1 MKSRC
6 CCGALRAPR
15 RIHCSTPKRPRS
27 RPKPARNHDVNFLGI
42 YKRQVTVAHI
52 YGIPVRFDYR
62 WFIVFILSVWLIAV
76 NLSRGGMFIGSF
88 RLQPVGTVTA
98 WVLGVITTLGLFLS
112 VLAHEL
118 SHAFMGRSEGI
129 EIEEIVLH
137 PFGGLARL
145 RNEPENPR
153 AEFRI
158 AVAGPAA
165 SFLIGFVSFVLLLP
179 TVRAGYTVAAGI
191 LFLLSAGNLLLAI
204 FNLFPGYP
212 LDGGRVLRAL
222 LWRRTG
228 DIKQATRLAGVCG
241 MLIAAILIIFGIYM
255 AISPTFRA
263 YFIGFWSVLVGLF
276 LFDAAYSVV
285 KQVRVRLRHIVGEAM
300 SAPFAI
306 EPDTLISHLIDSVLP
321 MHRQV
326 AFPVA
331 QNHQLHGM
339 LSLEDLK
346 SLPRERWHLTRAR
359 EVMRPIA
366 PRFFVEPNTTL
377 DYAQELMRRNGIG
390 SVAVVGSTGELVGF
404 LQSGKFKRKKRK

>member
-1 MKSRC
+1 MS
-6 CCGALRAPR
+6 
-15 RIHCSTPKRPRS
+15 
-27 RPKPARNHDVNFLGI
+27 FLDF
-42 YKRQVTVAHI
+42 YKRQITVAHI
-52 YGIPVRFDYR
+52 SGIPVRFDYR
-62 WFIVFILSVWLIAV
+62 WFLVFILSVWLIAV
-76 NLSRGGMFIGSF
+76 NLSRGGMFVGSF
-88 RLQPVGTVTA
+88 RLQPVGMVAA

-112 VLAHEL
+112 VLVHEL

-165 SFLIGFVSFVLLLP
+165 SFLIGVVSFVLLLP
-179 TVRAGYTVAAGI
+179 LVRSGYTTAAGV
-191 LFLLSAGNLLLAI
+191 LFLLSAGNLLLAV

-212 LDGGRVLRAL
+212 LDGGRVLRAI

-228 DIKQATRLAGVCG
+228 NMREATRLAGICG
-241 MLIAAILIIFGIYM
+241 MLIAAILIIFGVYM
-255 AISPTFRA
+255 AIAPNFRS
-263 YFIGFWSVLVGLF
+263 YFMGFWSVLVGLF

-285 KQVRVRLRHIVGEAM
+285 KRVKRRLENIVREAM
-300 SAPFAI
+300 SAPFSI
-306 EPDTLISHLIDSVLP
+306 EPDLLISHLIDSVLP
-321 MHRQV
+321 LHRQV

-331 QNHQLHGM
+331 QNRQLHGM

-359 EVMRPIA
+359 DVMRPIA
-366 PRFFVEPNTTL
+366 PRFFVEPNAKL
-377 DYAQELMRRNGIG
+377 DYARELMKRNGIG
-390 SVAVVGSTGELVGF
+390 SLAVVGKNGELVGF
-404 LQSGKFKRKKRK
+404 LQSGKFKRKKRAKQSA

>member
-1 MKSRC
+1 VS
-6 CCGALRAPR
+6 
-15 RIHCSTPKRPRS
+15 
-27 RPKPARNHDVNFLGI
+27 FLDF
-42 YKRQVTVAHI
+42 YKRQITVAHI
-52 YGIPVRFDYR
+52 SGIPVRFDYR
-62 WFIVFILSVWLIAV
+62 WFLVFILSVWLIAV
-76 NLSRGGMFIGSF
+76 NLTRGGMFVGSF
-88 RLQPVGTVTA
+88 RLQPVGTLAA

-112 VLAHEL
+112 VLLHEL

-165 SFLIGFVSFVLLLP
+165 SFLIGVVSFVLLLP
-179 TVRAGYTVAAGI
+179 LVRSGYTTAAGV

-212 LDGGRVLRAL
+212 LDGGRVLRAI

-228 DIKQATRLAGVCG
+228 NMREATRLAGICG
-241 MLIAAILIIFGIYM
+241 MLIAAILIIFGVYM
-255 AISPTFRA
+255 AIAPNFRS
-263 YFIGFWSVLVGLF
+263 YFMGFWSVLVGLF

-285 KQVRVRLRHIVGEAM
+285 KRVQRRLQNIVSEAM
-300 SAPFAI
+300 SAPFSV
-306 EPDTLISHLIDSVLP
+306 EPDLLISHLIDSVLP
-321 MHRQV
+321 LHRQV

-331 QNHQLHGM
+331 QNRQLHGM
-339 LSLEDLK
+339 LALADLK

-359 EVMRPIA
+359 DVMRPIA
-366 PRFFVEPNTTL
+366 PRFFVEPNAKL
-377 DYAQELMRRNGIG
+377 DYARELMKRNGIG
-390 SVAVVGSTGELVGF
+390 SRAVGGKNGE
-404 LQSGKFKRKKRK
+404 